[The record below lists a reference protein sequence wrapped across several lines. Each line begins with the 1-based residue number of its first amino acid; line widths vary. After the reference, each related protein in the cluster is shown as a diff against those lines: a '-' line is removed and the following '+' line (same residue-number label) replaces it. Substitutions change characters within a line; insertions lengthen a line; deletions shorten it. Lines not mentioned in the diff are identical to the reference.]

1 MTRGTPQRD
10 VIGLAVSQ
18 HGVISSEDARDI
30 GVDTARLR
38 QMAARGVLRRV
49 SRGVYRLTDMDPGTG
64 LGQYM
69 EAVLWPRGARGVLS
83 HETALDL
90 HDLCDV
96 NPSRIDV
103 TVPASHRPHSREVP
117 AVIRLHR
124 RDLGRDEV
132 TDLRGLPIVT
142 PVRAILDGIE
152 SQVRDG
158 LLRQA
163 ISTLRQRG
171 ELRPRDE
178 ERVFAALYSRSRGE
192 PSDVFS
198 PSEPFPQRER
208 PLTLD

>member
-1 MTRGTPQRD
+1 MARGTPQRD
-10 VIGLAVSQ
+10 LIALAVSQ
-18 HGVISSEDARDI
+18 HGVISSEDALGI
-30 GVDTARLR
+30 GVDAVRLR

-49 SRGVYRLTDMDPGTG
+49 SRGVYRLTDLDPGTG

-69 EAVLWPRGARGVLS
+69 EAALWPRGVRGVLS

-117 AVIRLHR
+117 NLLRLHR
-124 RDLGRDEV
+124 RDLDAEEV
-132 TDLRGLPIVT
+132 TELKGLPIVT
-142 PVRAILDGIE
+142 PVRAILDGVE
-152 SQVRDG
+152 SHIRDS

-163 ISTLRQRG
+163 ISTLRERV

-178 ERVFAALYSRSRGE
+178 ERVFAALYARTHGE
-192 PSDVFS
+192 FPNALSTRRS
-198 PSEPFPQRER
+198 PS
-208 PLTLD
+208 

>member
-1 MTRGTPQRD
+1 M
-10 VIGLAVSQ
+10 IGLAVSQ

-178 ERVFAALYSRSRGE
+178 ERVFAALYARSRGE
-192 PSDVFS
+192 PSDALS
-198 PSEPFPQRER
+198 PRQTSSQPER
-208 PLTLD
+208 PLDVD